1 MNAKP
6 PPPVLALDIGGT
18 KLAVG
23 VVESDGSVHGL
34 VIEPTRREEGPTRT
48 LRRLFDMGNRSISEA
63 GLVPGEVG
71 AVGISCGGPLDSATG
86 MLLCPPHLPGW
97 IDVPVGP
104 MAAEEFE
111 VPAILENDATAGAW
125 GEFRFGA
132 GQGVDSLIYL
142 TISTGMG
149 GGAIIDGRLHRGA
162 AGNGGEFGHIMVRPG
177 GRLCTCGRHGCVEA
191 YVSGSAIADRAVE
204 QIAAGRSSILTELP
218 RITSVEVAAAVGTDA
233 LATEIWNDA
242 TELLSI
248 AVTDLVNVFEP
259 ELVILGGGVTRTG
272 AMLLDPVREAVARDA
287 MGPAAAAARIM
298 LAGLGDTVCVVG
310 AGAIAL
316 DHLGLAREQLEQ
328 EQLAQE
334 QKETS
339 PV

>member
-1 MNAKP
+1 MNAK

-23 VVESDGSVHGL
+23 VVEADGSVHGL
-34 VIEPTRREEGPTRT
+34 VIEPTRREEGATRT
-48 LRRLFDMGNRSISEA
+48 LRRLFDMGHRALSDA
-63 GLVPGEVG
+63 GLMPGEIG
-71 AVGISCGGPLDSATG
+71 AVGISCGGPLNSATG

-97 IDVPVGP
+97 IDVPIGP
-104 MAAEEFE
+104 MATEEFG
-111 VPAILENDATAGAW
+111 VPALLENDATAGAW

-191 YVSGSAIADRAVE
+191 YVSGSAIAERAVE
-204 QIAAGRSSILTELP
+204 QLAAGRSSILAELP
-218 RITSVEVAAAVGTDA
+218 RVTSVEVAAAVGTDA

-259 ELVILGGGVTRTG
+259 ELVVLGGGVTRTG

-287 MGPAAAAARIM
+287 MGPAAAAARIV

-316 DHLGLAREQLEQ
+316 DHLGLAQ
-328 EQLAQE
+328 ELAQE